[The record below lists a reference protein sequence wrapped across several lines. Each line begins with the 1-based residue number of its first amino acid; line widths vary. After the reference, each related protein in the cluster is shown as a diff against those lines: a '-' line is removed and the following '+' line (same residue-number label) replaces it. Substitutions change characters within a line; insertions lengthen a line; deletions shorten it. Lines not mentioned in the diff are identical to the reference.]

1 MANLGDDTEKFIDE
15 SMPLFFEKLG
25 DSTALTE
32 HGCLTVAQCALLIPA
47 TLTQNKTGDASEI
60 AAHYV
65 QLALLDIAE
74 GELSPKHPQT
84 LLPYSQYLRMMES
97 GMHGV
102 DGEALPMP
110 TADWLVTL
118 TEAQRWLKAKGFDI
132 NFDGLLEGLNA
143 ATSSTKSATNP
154 KSGPLPVSTGDMAFC
169 FKGLRWKT
177 EAEWKKPLG
186 DKPKWLAACVAI
198 QGVRGVS
205 ETRWNPVCIGA
216 ALVRAGHAKPNS
228 VRAKFQSEP
237 LLFAWREEW
246 LTYEADYLDTE

>member
-47 TLTQNKTGDASEI
+47 TLSQNKPGDASEI

-110 TADWLVTL
+110 TADWLVAL
-118 TEAQRWLKAKGFDI
+118 HEAERWLKAKGLDI
-132 NFDGLLEGLNA
+132 NFDGLLEGLNTPTPA
-143 ATSSTKSATNP
+143 PVVA
-154 KSGPLPVSTGDMAFC
+154 VSTCNEDN
-169 FKGLRWKT
+169 
-177 EAEWKKPLG
+177 EWKEKARVMALEIIKRDRAKSLYPSQINIADEIAKKFRKDCVVGAEGKPLTG
-186 DKPKWLAACVAI
+186 SYIKRHALTGLSSA
-198 QGVRGVS
+198 QGKQLS
-205 ETRWNPVCIGA
+205 TPIRWG
-216 ALVRAGHAKPNS
+216 K
-228 VRAKFQSEP
+228 
-237 LLFAWREEW
+237 
-246 LTYEADYLDTE
+246 

>member
-47 TLTQNKTGDASEI
+47 TLTQNKNGDASEI

-118 TEAQRWLKAKGFDI
+118 DEAQRWLKAKGFDI

-143 ATSSTKSATNP
+143 ATPAPVKTASDGGAIPNWKMQIQAEATAHCLRLRKAGANP
-154 KSGPLPVSTGDMAFC
+154 TTNNIVDSMATWAKDNDVMTDGNIFPTANY
-169 FKGLRWKT
+169 LRT
-177 EAEWKKPLG
+177 HVLG
-186 DKPKWLAACVAI
+186 GKH
-198 QGVRGVS
+198 
-205 ETRWNPVCIGA
+205 WNV
-216 ALVRAGHAKPNS
+216 PN
-228 VRAKFQSEP
+228 
-237 LLFAWREEW
+237 
-246 LTYEADYLDTE
+246 